1 MLAVVLVFV
10 FLGTA
15 LSIVGAYAFVNRRRL
30 AAAAALRQRVAA
42 GGEPSSLNLLRDV
55 RASAVPVLDRIL
67 KARAFAPAL
76 ARALQRAGTRFT
88 AGEFVLASALC
99 AALGFGFAQS
109 LGYSVALLA
118 GVVGLLLPA
127 IVVRVMTARRLRK
140 FEAQLPDALDMLVNA
155 MRAGFSF
162 QAAMRFAGEEIPK
175 PLGEE
180 FIRVHEEQRLGV
192 DTRSALLALQSR
204 VDTIDVRMFVS
215 AMLIQRETGGTLS
228 EVLGGLA
235 NLIRSRE
242 ALRAQIDTLTAEPK
256 LTGRVLSALPFL
268 AFLLM
273 WTANNDQFR
282 PMVESPAGQRLLLY
296 AVVSMLLGG
305 ILLHKMAN
313 IEV

>member
-127 IVVRVMTARRLRK
+127 IVVRVMTAQRLRK

-215 AMLIQRETGGTLS
+215 AMLIQRETGGNLS

>member
-42 GGEPSSLNLLRDV
+42 GGEPSSFSLLRDV

-127 IVVRVMTARRLRK
+127 IVVRVMTAQRLRK

-215 AMLIQRETGGTLS
+215 AMLIQRETGGNLS

-256 LTGRVLSALPFL
+256 LTGRVLSALPVL

-273 WTANNDQFR
+273 WTANGDQFR

>member
-88 AGEFVLASALC
+88 AGEFVMASSLC

-127 IVVRVMTARRLRK
+127 IVVRVMTAARLRK

-215 AMLIQRETGGTLS
+215 AMLIQRETGGNLG